1 MAIATVIITTKN
13 SAPTIRGC
21 IESVMDSNY
30 KDFKIMVVDSFS
42 KDGTWNTLKR
52 MKKKYKNK
60 LQIEQLESNI
70 AKAHNHMIGKCN
82 SKYIAFTDSDCAV
95 DKDWLHNLLS
105 GFKEKGVI
113 ATGGYCGTPI
123 GVNKLQ
129 RLIGRELE
137 DRFRNFPKY
146 MTRFPT
152 MNLAVRT
159 SIARKNLFDESFDV
173 AQESDWGFRISK
185 LGKMVYVPPAVVWH
199 YHRATWSSYFKQ
211 QFKYGKSAVKLYMKH
226 RGKMKGDP
234 ITKGTMTMQPM
245 LLLLTILSLPFFPIA
260 SALPAALLSLIILHD
275 SLKLSRSVAD
285 FFYYLAI
292 FAVRLI
298 GWTLGMLSGFV

>member
-13 SAPTIRGC
+13 SAPTIRDC

-30 KDFKIMVVDSFS
+30 KDFKVMVVDSFS
-42 KDGTWNTLKR
+42 KDGSWNILKR
-52 MKKKYKNK
+52 MKKKYK
-60 LQIEQLESNI
+60 
-70 AKAHNHMIGKCN
+70 
-82 SKYIAFTDSDCAV
+82 
-95 DKDWLHNLLS
+95 
-105 GFKEKGVI
+105 
-113 ATGGYCGTPI
+113 
-123 GVNKLQ
+123 NKLQ

-159 SIARKNLFDESFDV
+159 SIAKKNLFDESFDV

-260 SALPAALLSLIILHD
+260 SALPATLLSLIILYD
-275 SLKLSRSVAD
+275 SVKLSRSVAD